1 MVCLFNREADLLTTA
16 MPFNP
21 EKEEDF
27 LLNEYFIQW
36 AMHPNEES
44 DRFWKSW
51 MEKNPNKTVLLKRAK
66 ETLQSFK
73 PVEYHMD
80 EAAGEQLLNNILL
93 RNHQR
98 TSRNIPNRRKSLLR
112 PWAVAASLFFIV
124 GLTSV
129 WLYYNSQPLAPA
141 AIPEQK
147 WLTKTTVN
155 GAKLTFKLPDGSL
168 VRLNANSSI
177 TFPAEFADSLREVRL
192 DGQAFFEVEKNPA
205 APFMVKTDLLQ
216 VEVLGTSFDV
226 LAYRDGS
233 EQRVALASGEVSVS
247 SEDGLREV
255 LHPLEMLSYS
265 KEKKEM
271 IKEVFDPKKVL
282 GWKEGI
288 IHFENTSFPEV
299 FKTLERWY
307 GVEISIHANI
317 KFKGRFNG
325 RFDNQSLENVLTGI
339 AYSEGFQFRID
350 GSRVEI
356 Y

>member
-1 MVCLFNREADLLTTA
+1 

-27 LLNEYFIQW
+27 LSNEYFIQW
-36 AMHPNEES
+36 ALHPNKES
-44 DRFWKSW
+44 DRFWKNW
-51 MEKNPNKTVLLKRAK
+51 MEKNPDKTVLLKRAK

-73 PVEYHMD
+73 PVEYQMD
-80 EAAGEQLLNNILL
+80 EAISEQLLNNILL
-93 RNHQR
+93 RNQKGTGNH
-98 TSRNIPNRRKSLLR
+98 IPRKKSNLAT
-112 PWAVAASLFFIV
+112 WAVAASLFLAL
-124 GLTSV
+124 GLTAV
-129 WLYYNSQPLAPA
+129 WMYFTSPSLEPSMVPA
-141 AIPEQK
+141 QK
-147 WLTKTTVN
+147 WITKSTVK

-177 TFPAEFADSLREVRL
+177 TFPQEFTDSLREVRL
-192 DGQAFFEVEKNPA
+192 DGQAFFEVEKNQD
-205 APFMVKTDLLQ
+205 APFLVKTGLLE

-226 LAYRDGS
+226 LAYPDES
-233 EQRVALASGEVSVS
+233 KQRIALATGEVSVS
-247 SEDGLREV
+247 SEDGLREI

-271 IKEVFDPKKVL
+271 VKEVFDPRKVL

-288 IHFENTSFPEV
+288 IHFESTSFQEV

-307 GVEISIHANI
+307 GVEISVHPNT

-339 AYSEGFQFRID
+339 AYSEGFQFQID
-350 GSRVEI
+350 GNQVEI

>member
-1 MVCLFNREADLLTTA
+1 

-27 LLNEYFIQW
+27 LSNEYFIQW
-36 AMHPNEES
+36 ALHPNKES
-44 DRFWKSW
+44 DRFWKNW
-51 MEKNPNKTVLLKRAK
+51 MEKNPDKTVLLKRAK

-73 PVEYHMD
+73 PVEYQMD
-80 EAAGEQLLNNILL
+80 EAISEQLLNNILL
-93 RNHQR
+93 RNQKG
-98 TSRNIPNRRKSLLR
+98 TGKNIPNRRKSSI
-112 PWAVAASLFFIV
+112 PTWAVASSLFFIIS
-124 GLTSV
+124 LTAAWIYFTTPS
-129 WLYYNSQPLAPA
+129 LEPSTIPA
-141 AIPEQK
+141 QK
-147 WLTKTTVN
+147 WLTKATVS

-177 TFPAEFADSLREVRL
+177 TFPEQFTDSLREVRL
-192 DGQAFFEVEKNPA
+192 DGQAFFEVEKNPD
-205 APFMVKTDLLQ
+205 APFLVKTDLLK
-216 VEVLGTSFDV
+216 VTVLGTSFDV
-226 LAYRDGS
+226 LAYPNES
-233 EQRVALASGEVSVS
+233 KQRVALATGEVSVS
-247 SEDGLREV
+247 SEDGLSEV

-271 IKEVFDPKKVL
+271 VKKVFDPSKVL

-288 IHFENTSFPEV
+288 IHFESTSFPEV

-307 GVEISIHANI
+307 GVEISIHPSI

-339 AYSEGFQFRID
+339 AYSEGFQFQID
-350 GSRVEI
+350 GNEVEI

>member
-1 MVCLFNREADLLTTA
+1 

-51 MEKNPNKTVLLKRAK
+51 MEKNPDKTVLLKRAK

-73 PVEYHMD
+73 PVEYQMD

-98 TSRNIPNRRKSLLR
+98 TSRNIPNRRKSHLR

-124 GLTSV
+124 GVTAV
-129 WLYYNSQPLAPA
+129 WLYFNSQPSAPA
-141 AIPEQK
+141 AIQEQK
-147 WLTKTTVN
+147 WLTKATGN
-155 GAKLTFKLPDGSL
+155 GMKLTFKLPDGSM

-177 TFPAEFADSLREVRL
+177 TFPEEFADSLREVRL
-192 DGQAFFEVEKNPA
+192 DGQAFFEVEKNTD
-205 APFMVKTDLLQ
+205 APFLVKTDLLQ
-216 VEVLGTSFDV
+216 VKVLGTSFDV
-226 LAYRDGS
+226 LAYPD
-233 EQRVALASGEVSVS
+233 EPKQRVALATGEVSVY
-247 SEDGLREV
+247 SEDGLQEV

-271 IKEVFDPKKVL
+271 VKEVFDPMKVL

-299 FKTLERWY
+299 LKTLERWY
-307 GVEISIHANI
+307 GVEISIRPSV

-325 RFDNQSLENVLTGI
+325 RFDNQSLENVLRGI

>member
-1 MVCLFNREADLLTTA
+1 

-27 LLNEYFIQW
+27 LSNEYFIQW
-36 AMHPNEES
+36 ALHPNKES
-44 DRFWKSW
+44 DRFWKNW
-51 MEKNPNKTVLLKRAK
+51 MEKNPDKTVLLKRAK

-73 PVEYHMD
+73 PVEYQMD
-80 EAAGEQLLNNILL
+80 EAISEQLLNNILL
-93 RNHQR
+93 RNQKGTGNH
-98 TSRNIPNRRKSLLR
+98 IPRKKSNLAT
-112 PWAVAASLFFIV
+112 WAVAASLFLAL
-124 GLTSV
+124 GLTAV
-129 WLYYNSQPLAPA
+129 WTYFTSPSLEPSMIPA
-141 AIPEQK
+141 QK
-147 WLTKTTVN
+147 WITKSTVK

-177 TFPAEFADSLREVRL
+177 TFPQEFTDSLREVRL
-192 DGQAFFEVEKNPA
+192 DGQAFFEVEKNQD
-205 APFMVKTDLLQ
+205 APFLVKTGLLE

-226 LAYRDGS
+226 LAYPDES
-233 EQRVALASGEVSVS
+233 KQRIALATGEVSVS
-247 SEDGLREV
+247 SEDGLREI

-271 IKEVFDPKKVL
+271 VKEVFDPRKVL

-288 IHFENTSFPEV
+288 IHFESTSFQEV

-307 GVEISIHANI
+307 GVEISVHPNT

-339 AYSEGFQFRID
+339 AYSEGFQFQID
-350 GSRVEI
+350 GNQVEI